1 MELAIIDNL
10 QTNMRAKEIS
20 IRDAGGA
27 ISISF
32 GNSVLLLNK
41 PQISIIEI
49 IKDDTV
55 RIEMGSNNTN
65 SLFIKA
71 TDVVDPV
78 IRDANELRDAIQA
91 MLPATAGGG
100 DGDCACAPLIKDT
113 NKGLQDVVTAVN
125 TGNLK
130 ADATAQ
136 TIAGIYDN
144 GLALNQISADNNV
157 AIGVKL
163 DATTAAVIDTHARLD
178 GINLA
183 VNNANQSQLQQLSS
197 MAQTLTQIR
206 SSLTGNASY
215 QEPLRIDDTAP
226 LITYK
231 GYSAITNLDQNSSG
245 TPVWAIEKIVR
256 NGDSYTYLWANGS
269 KSMTNVWLNRANIN
283 YLPLAAS

>member
-1 MELAIIDNL
+1 MEQAIIDNL
-10 QTNMRAKEIS
+10 QANMRAKEIS
-20 IRDAGGA
+20 IRDAGGS

-32 GNSVLLLNK
+32 GVSVLLLNK

-71 TDVVDPV
+71 GDVVDPV

-144 GLALNQISADNNV
+144 GQALNQIAADGNLAANL
-157 AIGVKL
+157 KL
-163 DATTAAVIDTHARLD
+163 DAATAAIVDTHARLD

-183 VNNANQSQLQQLSS
+183 VNNASQSQLQQLSS
-197 MAQTLTQIR
+197 MTQVLTQIQV
-206 SSLTGNASY
+206 SLNSPNY
-215 QEPLRIDDTAP
+215 FQEPLRIDDTAP

-231 GYSAITNLDQNSSG
+231 GYSAIVNLDQNSSG